1 MEPDGFIELR
11 GSISGSEQFVNFLS
25 KSGDSMD
32 ETNHRSRSYAGL
44 ENRYSHQLDLEE
56 VSLSSGGSP
65 GASPGANSSS
75 EGSSGLARSKSKKEG
90 TLRTK
95 RGGKALKI
103 MVTSPKEEE
112 QRRKALYLESI
123 AGNTP
128 LYPLDLQEL
137 SADSGQEEEESDR
150 SSVFSPEVAAN
161 GFGSPIELP
170 SRDNFEDLLNRRAE
184 AERRMQVM
192 TAADDLIKDHRENG
206 SLEDIPLRSKVDP
219 LTDSQAHKY
228 YDDEIS
234 PVEENVSPASRSL
247 TSFILKTLILI
258 LVWYIFSTFLTLYNK
273 LLLGI
278 DKGHFPAP
286 LLMNTIHFLMQ
297 AVISTVII
305 RFIKPS
311 LLPTFNMSWKDYFLR
326 VVPTAVATAL
336 DINLTNMSLVFISVT
351 FETMCKS
358 GAPVFLLLF
367 AFAFKLEVPSYK
379 LLGVMLIIASGVM
392 LTVVKETQLNVVGF
406 IFVMAASIM
415 TGFRWT
421 VTQLLLQVMTE
432 FGIHVLHL
440 ASLDYLLRFVLSA
453 LFMETSLGLTDVC
466 YWTFDCAV
474 GLNNPFAVMSYLTP
488 VMTALSLILSLIL
501 EPWSKFGE
509 SHYFDTPRHVMS
521 SCALMLLGGALA
533 FCMVSAEYLLISET
547 SAVAFTVAGVFKE
560 VVMVLVA
567 VIFLH
572 EEFTVLK
579 GVGLTIIIVG
589 VSLFNWLRYQKLAQ
603 GDSGEHGS
611 SNRVGNHKYVA
622 LTESNAV
629 FELGDDLEDDI
640 L

>member
-421 VTQLLLQVMTE
+421 VTQLLLQKE
-432 FGIHVLHL
+432 E
-440 ASLDYLLRFVLSA
+440 Y
-453 LFMETSLGLTDVC
+453 
-466 YWTFDCAV
+466 

>member
-1 MEPDGFIELR
+1 MGPVGFIELR
-11 GSISGSEQFVNFLS
+11 VEQLKGNGSEEFVNILS

-32 ETNHRSRSYAGL
+32 ETNYRSRSYAGL

-65 GASPGANSSS
+65 GGSPGANSSS

-103 MVTSPKEEE
+103 MVTSPKDEE

-123 AGNTP
+123 AGTAP

-192 TAADDLIKDHRENG
+192 TAADDLTRDHRENG

-219 LTDSQAHKY
+219 STDSQAEKY
-228 YDDEIS
+228 YDDEVS
-234 PVEENVSPASRSL
+234 PVEENVSPVSRSL

-258 LVWYIFSTFLTLYNK
+258 LVWYIFSTLLTLYNK

-297 AVISTVII
+297 AVISTVMI

-311 LLPTFNMSWKDYFLR
+311 LLPTVSMSWKDYFMR
-326 VVPTAVATAL
+326 VVPTALATAL
-336 DINLTNMSLVFISVT
+336 DINLTNISLVFISVT
-351 FETMCKS
+351 FATMCKS

-379 LLGVMLIIASGVM
+379 LLGIMLIIASGVM
-392 LTVVKETQLNVVGF
+392 LTVAKETEFNIAGF
-406 IFVMAASIM
+406 IFVMAAAIM
-415 TGFRWT
+415 SGFRWT
-421 VTQLLLQVMTE
+421 VTQLLLQKE
-432 FGIHVLHL
+432 E
-440 ASLDYLLRFVLSA
+440 Y
-453 LFMETSLGLTDVC
+453 
-466 YWTFDCAV
+466 

-547 SAVAFTVAGVFKE
+547 SAVALTVAGVVKE
-560 VVMVLVA
+560 VVTILVA

-572 EEFTVLK
+572 DEFTVLK

-589 VSLFNWLRYQKLAQ
+589 VSLFNWLRYRKLAE
-603 GDSGEHGS
+603 GDSGEHGL
-611 SNRVGNHKYVA
+611 SNRAGNHKYVA

-629 FELGDDLEDDI
+629 FELGDELEDDI